1 MRSSWWLGELH
12 LQRRAEIG
20 RQMQAKTCKHVPKSK
35 NILKPVTNTFRFEDL
50 GGRCRR
56 WNWIRRIICWTETSH
71 TQKMCYIYIYI
82 HTRMKVLIRHSAHF
96 APSCSIAH
104 SPLLRQSSISYCI
117 QIQCSYD
124 KLGQVQRGLFA
135 QEKAGKP
142 SMFVHLPQIW
152 KIMEVCYRLLQI
164 VTVCSCIFLTSSSLI
179 LPAFARTIKI
189 SSASWPLTWMRN
201 DAEWCG

>member
-1 MRSSWWLGELH
+1 MAG
-12 LQRRAEIG
+12 RAPL
-20 RQMQAKTCKHVPKSK
+20 AKTRRNRKANAGK
-35 NILKPVTNTFRFEDL
+35 NMQTCAQIKEYL
-50 GGRCRR
+50 
-56 WNWIRRIICWTETSH
+56 ETSYKYVPFWGFGRAVQALKLNSQNYLLDRNF
-71 TQKMCYIYIYI
+71 TYPKNVLYIYI

-152 KIMEVCYRLLQI
+152 KIMEVCYRLLQY
-164 VTVCSCIFLTSSSLI
+164 VHVFSWQVPPWSFLPLH
-179 LPAFARTIKI
+179 AR
-189 SSASWPLTWMRN
+189 
-201 DAEWCG
+201 

>member
-1 MRSSWWLGELH
+1 MCPNQRISWNQLQIRSVLRIWEGGAG
-12 LQRRAEIG
+12 AEIEFAELFVG
-20 RQMQAKTCKHVPKSK
+20 PKLHIPK
-35 NILKPVTNTFRFEDL
+35 K
-50 GGRCRR
+50 CA
-56 WNWIRRIICWTETSH
+56 
-71 TQKMCYIYIYI
+71 IYIYI